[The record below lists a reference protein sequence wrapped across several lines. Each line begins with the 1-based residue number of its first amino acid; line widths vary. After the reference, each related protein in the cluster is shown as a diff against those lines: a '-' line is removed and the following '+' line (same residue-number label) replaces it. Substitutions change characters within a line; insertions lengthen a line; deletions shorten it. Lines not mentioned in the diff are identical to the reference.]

1 MSKVVIKTKG
11 EKTAAQNVKKVMFD
25 NISVDNNDN
34 DSACSV
40 DSNERGS
47 RRRRKEKKK
56 GVGHS
61 NSSSGGSGDKKL
73 SWATAHTL
81 DLLQPLVT
89 VLKHHR
95 RTAESFKSL
104 LTAPVFDR
112 DDLMAPVQLFVSS
125 LVDYVPQ
132 VKNDATGKLFKAIRR
147 LLTSDK
153 CIRLFGLLAHFC
165 YWNTIHPAARAT
177 VRLLRDT
184 QPAVF
189 EDADLSP
196 QMEGRVIMAGVP
208 SHSQRNQPSQ
218 LDLLQQHLRL
228 SASDSGGQFHA
239 DLSEEEEEGE
249 DSHPLTSIDELF
261 AMEMRRGEE
270 KEEADFDLQTR
281 RGQHGELT
289 IAAEEDVNSDDENVP
304 ITAASHRAIDPSEDC
319 PRLNPRDLQS
329 ICSVATEASLSAFE
343 KEQLFM
349 QLEACLISVF
359 SKVLREEESLTV
371 CLFNMQLI
379 S

>member
-1 MSKVVIKTKG
+1 
-11 EKTAAQNVKKVMFD
+11 
-25 NISVDNNDN
+25 VDNDN

-47 RRRRKEKKK
+47 RRKRKEKKK
-56 GVGHS
+56 GVNH
-61 NSSSGGSGDKKL
+61 SSGDGKDKKKM
-73 SWATAHTL
+73 SWSTAHTL

-104 LTAPVFDR
+104 LIAPNFER
-112 DDLMAPVQLFVSS
+112 DDLMAPVQMFVSS

-153 CIRLFGLLAHFC
+153 CIRLFGLLVHFC
-165 YWNTIHPAARAT
+165 YWNAIYPAVRAT
-177 VRLLRDT
+177 VRLLKDT
-184 QPAVF
+184 HPTVF
-189 EDADLSP
+189 EDADLSS
-196 QMEGRVIMAGVP
+196 QMEGRVTMPGVP
-208 SHSQRNQPSQ
+208 VHMQGNQPSQ
-218 LDLLQQHLRL
+218 MELLQQHLRL
-228 SASDSGGQFHA
+228 SNIDSIGSQYQTNF
-239 DLSEEEEEGE
+239 SE

-261 AMEMRRGEE
+261 LAEMQRSEIEE
-270 KEEADFDLQTR
+270 GNLQAR
-281 RGQHGELT
+281 RGQQGELAIVT
-289 IAAEEDVNSDDENVP
+289 EEDADSDDEGGPRLTTDTSTNV
-304 ITAASHRAIDPSEDC
+304 IDLSADC
-319 PRLNPRDLQS
+319 NRLNPRDLQS

-359 SKVLREEESLTV
+359 TKVR
-371 CLFNMQLI
+371 
-379 S
+379 